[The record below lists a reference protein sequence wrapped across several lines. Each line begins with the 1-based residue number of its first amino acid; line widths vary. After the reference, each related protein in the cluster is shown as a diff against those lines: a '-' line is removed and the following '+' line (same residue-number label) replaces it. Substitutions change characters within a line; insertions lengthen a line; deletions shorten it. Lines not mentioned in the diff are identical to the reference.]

1 MRYLMMIVLMSLIGG
16 FLSAFAM
23 FFYRAYILASSGANL
38 DKVPLPT
45 MLLDV
50 MELDRYAIYGLA
62 AGALVGVVWV
72 ISSLVSR
79 LRLRQPSS
87 QSASDGSSFIDAD
100 RAIKSMRERKAREYL
115 AQRKANGS

>member
-16 FLSAFAM
+16 FLSAFVM

-50 MELDRYAIYGLA
+50 MELDRYAIYGVG
-62 AGALVGVVWV
+62 AGAVVGLCWV

-79 LRLRQPSS
+79 RRFRQPV
-87 QSASDGSSFIDAD
+87 SANPSGSSFIDAD
-100 RAIKSMRERKAREYL
+100 STIKSMRERKAKEYL
-115 AQRKANGS
+115 AQRKSERS